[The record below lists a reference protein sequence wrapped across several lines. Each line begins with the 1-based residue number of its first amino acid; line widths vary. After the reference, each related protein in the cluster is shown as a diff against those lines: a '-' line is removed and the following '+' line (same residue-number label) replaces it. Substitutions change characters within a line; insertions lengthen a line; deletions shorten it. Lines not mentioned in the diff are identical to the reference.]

1 MLSMDTEYKKKL
13 ESLGVYFGSKDLIE
27 FKSKN
32 KLKKNKIS
40 GTNKLNSLGRYFY
53 NEHQYP
59 SSYIH
64 GSISF
69 DQFFQPN
76 SIYSTPESDRNFDLN
91 KCIFLDTETTG
102 LATSGGTFAFMVG
115 IGWFEETHFALRQYF
130 LETPDQEEAML
141 LDLENLLSLHQFMVT
156 YNGIS
161 FDIPI
166 LKSRFKYHRIPTTI
180 GNKDQIDLLKYA
192 RMLFRYQ
199 FDNRSLKS
207 IESKVLNF
215 SRTEE
220 EIPGYLAP
228 VIYQDYLKTGKIQDI
243 IGVFYHNEMDVISL
257 AALLRII
264 NEVSNENGTHFST
277 YETLHFSLARQF
289 DKNLDFTKAID
300 YYSKALEQ
308 SKLPDAIRLSCY
320 QSLATIFKKTNQIEK
335 AMVFWELASEFGSAE
350 SYIELAK
357 IFEHK
362 VKNYESA
369 LENCKK
375 ALLLLENEVNS
386 IKRAVLQEQIDYRM
400 ERLKAK
406 GRL

>member
-1 MLSMDTEYKKKL
+1 MDTEYKKKL
-13 ESLGVYFGSKDLIE
+13 ESLGVYFGSNDSIE
-27 FKSKN
+27 FKSKK
-32 KLKKNKIS
+32 KLTTIKIS
-40 GTNKLNSLGRYFY
+40 GTKKINSLGEYFY
-53 NEHQYP
+53 IEPQYTKN
-59 SSYIH
+59 YIH
-64 GSISF
+64 GSIPF
-69 DQFFQPN
+69 DHFFPPN
-76 SIYSTPESDRNFDLN
+76 SFYSTPESDSNFVLN

-115 IGWFEETHFALRQYF
+115 IGWFEENHFTLRQYF
-130 LETPDQEEAML
+130 LVTPDQEEAML
-141 LDLENLLSLHQFMVT
+141 LDLENLLSLHQCIVT

-161 FDIPI
+161 FDNPI

-180 GNKDQIDLLKYA
+180 GDKDQIDLLKYA

-215 SRTEE
+215 TRSEE

-228 VIYQDYLKTGKIQDI
+228 VIYQDYLKTGETQDI

-257 AALLRII
+257 VALLRII
-264 NEVSNENGTHFST
+264 NEVSNEKDTHFST

-289 DKNLDFTKAID
+289 DRNQDYLKAID
-300 YYSKALEQ
+300 YYSKALDQ
-308 SKLPDAIRLSCY
+308 PNLPDPIRMTCY
-320 QSLATIFKKTNQIEK
+320 QCLASIFKKTNQVEK
-335 AMVFWELASEFGSAE
+335 ALVFWENASKLGSIE
-350 SYIELAK
+350 SFIELAK

-362 VKNYESA
+362 FKNYELA
-369 LENCKK
+369 LEYCKK
-375 ALLLLENEVNS
+375 ALLLMGNEVNS
-386 IKRAVLQEQIDYRM
+386 IKRAVLQEQINYRM